1 MNNFVAYRATVALRA
16 ALQLNIVNWI
26 RNQRHCSQKLE
37 ITSAKMAMAGRRM
50 VGKASRQALGPLAA
64 INSQTLQTSLD
75 DFLRGLSPPPG
86 TGTSECVDAA
96 TNSQTLQT
104 SLDDLLRGLVTMA
117 GDISEHRENHYL
129 NSYFSCGSIFEH
141 RDITLFKYLFSYF
154 KYANLPLT
162 QTVPTCIFCD
172 LHPPSGRLLNVRHLV

>member
-129 NSYFSCGSIFEH
+129 NSCFSCGSIFEH
-141 RDITLFKYLFSYF
+141 RDIT
-154 KYANLPLT
+154 
-162 QTVPTCIFCD
+162 
-172 LHPPSGRLLNVRHLV
+172 